1 MNKAEL
7 IAVVAEKTAV
17 SRKDVDKVVNGVLD
31 TIMETLKNG
40 EKVSLVG
47 FGAFEAKDRPA
58 RKGHNPMTGEVISI
72 NASKAPSFKAGK
84 FHPFFLR
91 YGMVY
96 CIKDFVC
103 YMKGT
108 P

>member
-47 FGAFEAKDRPA
+47 FGAFEAKTRPA
-58 RKGHNPMTGEVISI
+58 RKGHNPMTGEVINI
-72 NASKAPSFKAGK
+72 GASKAPSFKAGK
-84 FHPFFLR
+84 SLKE
-91 YGMVY
+91 
-96 CIKDFVC
+96 ILN
-103 YMKGT
+103 
-108 P
+108 

>member
-47 FGAFEAKDRPA
+47 FGSFEAKVRPA
-58 RKGHNPMTGEVISI
+58 RMGHNPLTKAEIEI
-72 NASKAPSFKAGK
+72 AASKAATFKAGK
-84 FHPFFLR
+84 AL
-91 YGMVY
+91 
-96 CIKDFVC
+96 KDALN
-103 YMKGT
+103 
-108 P
+108 

>member
-7 IAVVAEKTAV
+7 ISAVAEKTAV
-17 SRKDVDKVVNGVLD
+17 SRKDVDKVINGVLD

-47 FGAFEAKDRPA
+47 FGAFEA
-58 RKGHNPMTGEVISI
+58 S
-72 NASKAPSFKAGK
+72 APSRQRIVPLA
-84 FHPFFLR
+84 R
-91 YGMVY
+91 AT
-96 CIKDFVC
+96 
-103 YMKGT
+103 T

>member
-7 IAVVAEKTAV
+7 ISVVAEKTAV

-31 TIMETLKNG
+31 TIMEALKNG

-72 NASKAPSFKAGK
+72 GASKAPSFKAGK
-84 FHPFFLR
+84 YLKE
-91 YGMVY
+91 
-96 CIKDFVC
+96 ILN
-103 YMKGT
+103 
-108 P
+108 